1 MTATRTVPRSATL
14 PEKLGIEPSDRIA
27 FDNRP
32 PEFAGAT
39 AQLPAGVKLKYHV
52 RGPLDMVI
60 AFCTGRRTLEHRMPT
75 LTGALDDTG
84 VLWIAWPRPG
94 SDVPTDLDED
104 TVRTLALADGVVDI
118 ERLEIDG
125 TWSALKF
132 ARER

>member
-1 MTATRTVPRSATL
+1 MTATRTVPRTATL
-14 PEKLGIEPSDRIA
+14 PQKLGVEPGDRIA

-32 PEFAGAT
+32 PEFAAAT
-39 AQLPAGVKLKYHV
+39 TQLPRGVKLKYHV

-60 AFCTGRRTLEHRMPT
+60 AFCSARKPLEQRMPT

-84 VLWIAWPRPG
+84 LLWIAWPCPE

-104 TVRTLALADGVVDI
+104 VVRELAHAGGVVEI

-132 ARER
+132 AHER